1 MKQQID
7 QLIANTL
14 LTRGEV
20 WLPGIGSLILRRRA
34 AVRLSASRL
43 QQPYR
48 ELRFTSEQRGGS
60 VVALIAA
67 TAAVNEARAEAIY
80 AQWVAQ
86 SRKEGGVT
94 ITSLCRIEQGNVIV
108 DQDFEIMANPKG
120 RGVVKI
126 NPRTNYMLYAF
137 VALTLLFAVGV
148 AGYTLYTNNTFD
160 SLLTRETTA
169 EHIVEAPSIAT
180 PTAEIVAVE
189 APIVEAAS
197 VATTTTEDD
206 LMPLDDEKAK
216 NLKRGSSYAVW
227 GVYKEIAN
235 AEAAVARLA
244 KQYDDLDA
252 AIYNYGSK
260 YMVALCELP
269 SRAACARK
277 VEALRARSRSF
288 KEVWVYTDK

>member
-7 QLIANTL
+7 LLISNTL

-48 ELRFTSEQRGGS
+48 ELCFTGEQRGGS
-60 VVALIAA
+60 IVALIAA
-67 TAAVNEARAEAIY
+67 TAAVDDARAEAIY

-86 SRKEGGVT
+86 SRKEGIVD
-94 ITSLCRIEQGNVIV
+94 ITALCRIEQGNITTH
-108 DQDFEIMANPKG
+108 QEFETMANPKG

-160 SLLTRETTA
+160 SLLKS
-169 EHIVEAPSIAT
+169 EAPKAVV
-180 PTAEIVAVE
+180 AEEVAPV
-189 APIVEAAS
+189 VEAAPAES
-197 VATTTTEDD
+197 TVVEAAPAATAPAEDE
-206 LMPLDDEKAK
+206 LLPLDDEKTK
-216 NLKRGSSYAVW
+216 SLKRGSSYAVW

-235 AEAAVARLA
+235 AEAALARLNE
-244 KQYDDLDA
+244 QHDDLDA
-252 AIYNYGSK
+252 AIYSYGTK

-277 VEALRARSRSF
+277 VEALRARGRGF